1 MERKQRTSRAVKKV
15 WISVTTL
22 RLLEFWSP
30 KNFHT
35 NNSIK
40 KKNVW
45 INKIKQHSHSG
56 TERLH
61 WFYVDGSKADSG
73 IEILCR
79 FRNIAIENKNIRFNL
94 GQGFERFIVNGTN
107 GHTASVDFKRNS
119 ASGDCGNAFRK
130 CVFVVRLTLS
140 DTFLKTI
147 PQLNSEKRI
156 KLKAYLSTCPNDIF
170 EIYFAY

>member
-1 MERKQRTSRAVKKV
+1 MERKQRTSRAMKKL

-22 RLLEFWSP
+22 RLLEFLITQEFSY
-30 KNFHT
+30 KQFYQVFKIGKK
-35 NNSIK
+35 NNSCVK
-40 KKNVW
+40 YPVSTKNVW
-45 INKIKQHSHSG
+45 INTIKQHSHSG
-56 TERLH
+56 AERLH

-94 GQGFERFIVNGTN
+94 EQGFERFIVNGTN

-130 CVFVVRLTLS
+130 CVFVVRFTLS

-147 PQLNSEKRI
+147 P
-156 KLKAYLSTCPNDIF
+156 
-170 EIYFAY
+170 